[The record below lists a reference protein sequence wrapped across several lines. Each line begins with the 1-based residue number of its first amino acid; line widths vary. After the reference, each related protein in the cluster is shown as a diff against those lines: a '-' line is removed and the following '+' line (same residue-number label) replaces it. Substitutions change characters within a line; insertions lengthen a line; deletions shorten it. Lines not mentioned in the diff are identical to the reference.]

1 MSTLLEMVNVTVRF
15 GVLTANEDVCLSVDE
30 GEISALIGPNGA
42 GKTTLF
48 NVVAGVQTPTAG
60 RVLLGGRDITNLTPQ
75 ARARLGVAR
84 TFQNL
89 SIATNLSVLENVM
102 VGLGRFWQVGLISSM
117 LRLPHAL
124 RQERNIR
131 NVAMRSLAFVGL
143 DGSATRTAGD
153 LPYGDRRRLEVARA
167 LALGPRLLLLDEP
180 SAGMGPS
187 ETIELA
193 EVIGHAQREM
203 GVSVLVVE
211 HDMSFVRLIA
221 TSVTGMEFGRVIA
234 SGSTDEV
241 LSDPI
246 VVDAYLGK
254 AHV

>member
-1 MSTLLEMVNVTVRF
+1 MSALLELTDITVRF
-15 GVLTANEDVCLSVDE
+15 GVLTANEDVSLSVEE

-48 NVVAGVQTPTAG
+48 NVVAGVQTPTG
-60 RVLLGGRDITNLTPQ
+60 GKVRLGARDITNLTPE
-75 ARARLGVAR
+75 ARARLGIAR

-89 SIATNLSVLENVM
+89 SVATNLTVLENVM
-102 VGLGRFWQVGLISSM
+102 VGLSRFWHLGLISSV

-124 RQERNIR
+124 RQERHIR
-131 NVAMRSLAFVGL
+131 NVAMSSLAFVGMQ
-143 DGSATRTAGD
+143 GSATRLAGD

-193 EVIGHAQREM
+193 EVIRHAQREM

-221 TSVTGMEFGRVIA
+221 AKVTGLEFGRVIA
-234 SGSTDEV
+234 SGATDDV
-241 LSDPI
+241 LSDPT
-246 VVDAYLGK
+246 VVAAYLGK
-254 AHV
+254 AHA